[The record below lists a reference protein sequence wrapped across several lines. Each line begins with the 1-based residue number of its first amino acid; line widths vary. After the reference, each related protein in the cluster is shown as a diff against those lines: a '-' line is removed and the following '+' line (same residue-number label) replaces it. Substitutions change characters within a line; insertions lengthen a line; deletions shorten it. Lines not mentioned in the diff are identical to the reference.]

1 MYGLDMECLELT
13 GYVSLVVVVVVFD
26 PDFPIMLSACREMSN
41 DLVRNSLNYQYSLS
55 ILKI

>member
-13 GYVSLVVVVVVFD
+13 GYVSLVVVFD

-41 DLVRNSLNYQYSLS
+41 DLVRNSLNYQYSPS